1 MRERENMSTQRKI
14 ITASQLKTAIRTG
27 ALYGFNRQISVEA
40 IKNIDPDGFNVVSV
54 FLPFHNGRDQET
66 PHHRC
71 SVLAKFKGKDEPVEL
86 VMDIAESEYN
96 TFTDADYVASRI
108 AQATQSVVKEALNVG

>member
-1 MRERENMSTQRKI
+1 MSTQRKI

-27 ALYGFNRQISVEA
+27 ALYGFNRQVSVEA
-40 IKNIDPDGFNVVSV
+40 IKNIDPEGFNVVSV
-54 FLPFHNGRDQET
+54 LLPYHNGRDQET

-86 VMDIAESEYN
+86 IFDIAESEYN
-96 TFTDADYVASRI
+96 TFTDADLVAYRV
-108 AQATQSVVKEALNVG
+108 AQATEKAVKKVLHVG